1 MRSTGGAILRPMS
14 AFVALGTFWGAWAAL
29 LPDAARALSLSDG
42 AVGLTLMVTIA
53 AGLPAM
59 MLAGRAGNRAG
70 VPLLAPSVLAFG
82 VTVAL
87 VCLARDPNTL
97 MGALALVGMASGAL
111 DVLMNT
117 AASELE
123 ARHAT
128 RRMHV
133 IHAMWSLGLGTA
145 SITAGLLR
153 QAGVDYRL
161 ALFVAACAIALLAI
175 PSRRRRA
182 DREPPAH
189 AAAHEAETAGPPVI
203 ARVWSAPML
212 LLGLLCAAAF
222 LVENGMDT
230 WSALHLERDLHAPPA
245 IAGLG
250 PGLLA
255 FSSFAG
261 RLTGQAVAAALGEAR
276 LVLWAG
282 LATALGVAGF
292 AIAPNWE
299 LALPPLLFAG
309 SGVSVAAPTVVS
321 LAGRLAGPRA
331 RGSAV
336 SLVAQIA
343 YAGLLTG
350 PLVLGMLSDRFG
362 LRHALLGL
370 VLCALAFGIGGARLV
385 AGLCARLDGQRRP
398 VFAKEQEL
406 RP

>member
-1 MRSTGGAILRPMS
+1 MRTAILRPMS

-29 LPDAARALSLSDG
+29 LPDATRILHLSDG
-42 AVGLTLMVTIA
+42 TVGLAMMVAIA

-70 VPLLAPSVLAFG
+70 VPLLAPSVLAFAIA
-82 VTVAL
+82 VTL
-87 VCLARDPNTL
+87 VSFARNEATL
-97 MGALALVGMASGAL
+97 MGALGIVGMASGAL

-123 ARHAT
+123 ARHAK

-145 SITAGLLR
+145 SISAGLLR

-161 ALFVAACAIALLAI
+161 ALLTAAGAIALLAI
-175 PSRRRRA
+175 PARQRRA

-189 AAAHEAETAGPPVI
+189 AAAQAAEAAEPPVVT
-203 ARVWSAPML
+203 RVWSAPML
-212 LLGLLCAAAF
+212 LLGLLCATAF

-261 RLTGQAVAAALGEAR
+261 RLTGQAVVAVMGEAR

-282 LATALGVAGF
+282 LTTAAGVAGF
-292 AIAPNWE
+292 ALAPGWE
-299 LALPPLLFAG
+299 LALPPLLLAG

-343 YAGLLTG
+343 YTGMLCG
-350 PLVLGMLSDRFG
+350 PLVLGALSDRFG
-362 LRHALLGL
+362 LQNALLGL
-370 VLCALAFGIGGARLV
+370 LFCGLAFGLGGERLV
-385 AGLCARLDGQRRP
+385 AALCARLEARRIS
-398 VFAKEQEL
+398 ASASE
-406 RP
+406 